1 VFRFDF
7 ATLSSYQWLGVLS
20 DSTSKKE
27 IDMTILITGATGTI
41 GSLLVQQLADQ
52 HVAVNALTRDP
63 SKAKFPS
70 GVTAVSGD
78 MLDVESMRKALQGV
92 STLFLL
98 NSVSTQELTEAVLTL
113 NLARQAGIERV
124 VYLSVFNGEAF
135 SNVPHF
141 TSKHAVERMISQM
154 GISATILRPNCFMQN
169 DAMFFKDALMGPG
182 LYPFPI
188 GDKGVSMVDVRDIA
202 EIAAQAVLKRE
213 RASQA
218 LPNEIINL
226 VGPDALTGS
235 GIAKIWAAVLNK
247 QVNYTGSDTAPFE
260 ARLAQHAPSWMAMDM
275 RLMLDRFCSDG
286 MAATAADVGKM
297 AERLGRRP
305 RCYADFAAETRAQWV
320 A

>member
-1 VFRFDF
+1 
-7 ATLSSYQWLGVLS
+7 
-20 DSTSKKE
+20 
-27 IDMTILITGATGTI
+27 MTILITGATGTI
-41 GSLLVQQLADQ
+41 GSLLVQQLANQ
-52 HVAVNALTRDP
+52 AVAVNALTRDP

-124 VYLSVFNGEAF
+124 VYFSVFNGEAF

-141 TSKHAVERMISQM
+141 TSKHAVERMISEL
-154 GISATILRPNCFMQN
+154 GIPATILRPNCFMQN

-235 GIAKIWAAVLNK
+235 GIAKIWSATLNK
-247 QVNYTGSDTAPFE
+247 QVTYTGSDTAPFE
-260 ARLAQHAPSWMAMDM
+260 ARLAQHALGWMAMDM
-275 RLMLDRFCSDG
+275 RLMLVRFCSDG
-286 MAATAADVGKM
+286 MVATSANVDKM
-297 AERLGRRP
+297 TELLGRRP
-305 RCYADFAAETRAQWV
+305 RSYADFAAEMKAQWE

>member
-1 VFRFDF
+1 
-7 ATLSSYQWLGVLS
+7 
-20 DSTSKKE
+20 
-27 IDMTILITGATGTI
+27 MTILITGATGTI
-41 GSLLVQQLADQ
+41 GSLLVQQLANQ
-52 HVAVNALTRDP
+52 HAAVNALTRDP

-92 STLFLL
+92 NTLFLL
-98 NSVSTQELTEAVLTL
+98 NAVSAQELTEAVLTL

-124 VYLSVFNGEAF
+124 VYFSVFNGEAF

-141 TSKHAVERMISQM
+141 TSKHAVERLISQM
-154 GISATILRPNCFMQN
+154 GIPATILRPNCFMQN
-169 DAMFFKDALMGPG
+169 DAMFFKDALVGPG

-218 LPNEIINL
+218 LPNEIISL

-235 GIAKIWAAVLNK
+235 GIAKIWATVLNK

-286 MAATAADVGKM
+286 MAANAEDVGKM

-305 RCYADFAAETRAQWV
+305 RSYADFAAETRAQWE